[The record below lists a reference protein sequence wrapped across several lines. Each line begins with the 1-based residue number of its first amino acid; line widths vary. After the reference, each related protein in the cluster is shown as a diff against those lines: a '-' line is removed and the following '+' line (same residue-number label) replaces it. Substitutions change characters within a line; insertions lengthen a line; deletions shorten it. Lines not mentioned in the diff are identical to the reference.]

1 MVKVFRTFTQKG
13 EMNGRGFTIGR
24 MARRGA
30 REALRIAWLA
40 PLIVAAGGCV
50 LIPTSTDTASTEVIG
65 KRTDADGRVCEKIIR
80 YDKHLNFQYFG
91 ITPEGLY
98 GSHYFSYSRYAA
110 ITGEGE
116 SPIWAMEHFP
126 SLAWTDVKTAV
137 PIPDSDRWITFER
150 SGCTID
156 EYDICL
162 IIFSVKEGKILR
174 HRFEHVRRYAPPGV
188 PSVIGGFWIEGRDDL
203 RYLLVHETDKI
214 TRVDTVTGDMTVEEE
229 TAP

>member
-1 MVKVFRTFTQKG
+1 MKK
-13 EMNGRGFTIGR
+13 
-24 MARRGA
+24 RRLHSGKSA
-30 REALRIAWLA
+30 REAMRAAWLA
-40 PLIVAAGGCV
+40 PLIAVAGGCV
-50 LIPTSTDTASTEVIG
+50 LIPTGTDTASTEVIG
-65 KRTDADGRVCEKIIR
+65 KRTDADGRVNEKIVH
-80 YDKHLNFQYFG
+80 YDKRLNYVYFG

-98 GSHYFSYSRYAA
+98 GSSYFGYSRYAA

-137 PIPDSDRWITFER
+137 PIPDSDRWIIIET

-162 IIFSVKEGKILR
+162 IVFSVKEGKILR
-174 HRFEHVRRYAPPGV
+174 HRVEHVRRYAPPGV

-203 RYLLVHETDKI
+203 RYLLIHETDKI
-214 TRVDTVTGDMTVEEE
+214 TRVDTATGDMTVEAELS
-229 TAP
+229 P

>member
-1 MVKVFRTFTQKG
+1 MKKRRLH
-13 EMNGRGFTIGR
+13 RGLIGG
-24 MARRGA
+24 MAKRGA
-30 REALRIAWLA
+30 QGVMLAAWPILF
-40 PLIVAAGGCV
+40 IVATNGCV
-50 LIPTSTDTASTEVIG
+50 LIPTGTDTASTEVIG
-65 KRTDADGRVCEKIIR
+65 KRTDADGKVNEKIVH
-80 YDKHLNFQYFG
+80 YDKRLNYVYFG

-98 GSHYFSYSRYAA
+98 GAHYFSYSRYAA

-137 PIPDSDRWITFER
+137 PIPDTDRWITFER

-174 HRFEHVRRYAPPGV
+174 HRFEHVRRHTPPGAR
-188 PSVIGGFWIEGRDDL
+188 SIFGGLWIEGRDDL

-214 TRVDTVTGDMTVEEE
+214 TRVDTATGDMTVEAE
-229 TAP
+229 PSP